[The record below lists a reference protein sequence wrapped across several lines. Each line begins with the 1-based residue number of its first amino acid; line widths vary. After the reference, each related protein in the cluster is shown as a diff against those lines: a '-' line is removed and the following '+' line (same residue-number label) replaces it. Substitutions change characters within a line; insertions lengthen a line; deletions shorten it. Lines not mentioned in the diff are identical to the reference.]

1 MTPPDA
7 RKVGY
12 VLKMYPRFSETFILT
27 EILELERRGWDLEI
41 LSLRLPVDGRFH
53 PDLAR
58 VQAPVHYLQA
68 GSVVKVEHLWTALRS
83 FLDACGPVG
92 STHLEMLSRLSPR
105 EAAQALDVARI
116 ARRDGLTHLHAHFG
130 STATSVARLAAALA
144 GITYSFTA
152 HAKDIFHE
160 EVQEAD
166 LAQKLADAS
175 HVVTVSEYNVQFL
188 REHYGAA
195 ADRVVMIH
203 NGLDLERFAARTLRP
218 VREVPRVVSVGRLVE
233 KKGMDT
239 LLDAVALLRD
249 RGTALRVQ
257 IAGAGPLRDQLADQV
272 ERLDLGGTVD
282 LLGPLPQDRVRELVA
297 DADVFAAPCRV
308 GVDGNRDGLP
318 TVLLEAMALGTP
330 CVSTPVT
337 GIPEVVRDQE
347 TGLLVP
353 EDDPS
358 ALAAALGSLIADAD
372 LRARLA
378 AAARALIVDEFD
390 ARRQSAL
397 VGELFTTEAAA

>member
-1 MTPPDA
+1 
-7 RKVGY
+7 
-12 VLKMYPRFSETFILT
+12 
-27 EILELERRGWDLEI
+27 
-41 LSLRLPVDGRFH
+41 
-53 PDLAR
+53 
-58 VQAPVHYLQA
+58 
-68 GSVVKVEHLWTALRS
+68 
-83 FLDACGPVG
+83 
-92 STHLEMLSRLSPR
+92 
-105 EAAQALDVARI
+105 
-116 ARRDGLTHLHAHFG
+116 
-130 STATSVARLAAALA
+130 
-144 GITYSFTA
+144 
-152 HAKDIFHE
+152 
-160 EVQEAD
+160 
-166 LAQKLADAS
+166 
-175 HVVTVSEYNVQFL
+175 
-188 REHYGAA
+188 
-195 ADRVVMIH
+195 
-203 NGLDLERFAARTLRP
+203 
-218 VREVPRVVSVGRLVE
+218 
-233 KKGMDT
+233 
-239 LLDAVALLRD
+239 
-249 RGTALRVQ
+249 VQ